1 MTDQNEGILQFGRL
15 PEIGEWARNWL
26 WTCRGQL
33 KVIATDFRVGV
44 HYATKPHHFVPII
57 DHLEQLHANHYVHG
71 DIRAYNMVLKY
82 RDGTEDDQSR
92 TTENDEC
99 EGWLIDFDFGGKITD
114 ETGNNP
120 KHNPKYPLG
129 YVPVLADG
137 SRRGERGNN
146 ISYADDWYALGR
158 VIFFCY
164 SLSLV
169 GIPDINV
176 RDELRNFKDN
186 FLAENGVYTSP
197 LVAQSL
203 RDFLILTSEKGATLS
218 LSKGFKKSLQDY
230 NMLGQQAKM
239 NSNCAT
245 GSPPKP
251 ANTVVVQ
258 NEAA

>member
-1 MTDQNEGILQFGRL
+1 MQNAVLSGAIRCSCIFFSISGTNTTL
-15 PEIGEWARNWL
+15 P
-26 WTCRGQL
+26 
-33 KVIATDFRVGV
+33 
-44 HYATKPHHFVPII
+44 H
-57 DHLEQLHANHYVHG
+57 
-71 DIRAYNMVLKY
+71 
-82 RDGTEDDQSR
+82 
-92 TTENDEC
+92 
-99 EGWLIDFDFGGKITD
+99 
-114 ETGNNP
+114 
-120 KHNPKYPLG
+120 
-129 YVPVLADG
+129 
-137 SRRGERGNN
+137 N
-146 ISYADDWYALGR
+146 ISFQDDWYALGY
-158 VIFFCY
+158 VIFSCH

-169 GIPDINV
+169 GIRDINV
-176 RDELRNFKDN
+176 RDELRDFKDN

-197 LVAQSL
+197 SVAQSL